1 MPAQR
6 KRQVWKTAELCWAQ
20 AYRVKTNA
28 TIVFPVKFQPR
39 DDILMH
45 FGTLYSEY
53 KVLDTWRIQF
63 HFRLG
68 GGHLDS
74 KNHQVQ
80 KLIGQSECAKSSFCV
95 KMRLLEIVEITF
107 WEICIFFSTLLLLS
121 RSFGCVICTCAP
133 LKTFLC
139 GHSLK
144 SNSIPQPQMFESSE
158 IA

>member
-1 MPAQR
+1 MPDLR
-6 KRQVWKTAELCWAQ
+6 KRQVWNTAEWCLAQ

-53 KVLDTWRIQF
+53 RVLDTWRIKF
-63 HFRLG
+63 HFRLVG
-68 GGHLDS
+68 GGHLDR
-74 KNHQVQ
+74 KIYQVQ
-80 KLIGQSECAKSSFCV
+80 KHQSKCATSSFCV

-133 LKTFLC
+133 LKTFLF

-144 SNSIPQPQMFESSE
+144 SNSIPQPQKFDSSE